1 MLEMSKFYFIVKAFN
16 EILASV
22 LLFSC
27 VVALVY
33 VLAFVLPS
41 RQPKVNV
48 QQYKYVLAVDSAGSL
63 TEEAKYQADS
73 LIAAVKHH
81 ERSINEHYDYVLQ
94 QKEDTQTLYTV
105 IGTILSV
112 VVAVFGFFGY
122 KNYKSIEEKAIDTA
136 NDKVEEKMK
145 DVVHKQEETLTRLR
159 EDCLDKA
166 EKEVKKQFIEFK
178 DKTLEEVI
186 SRRLKDDYTS
196 KIDSPLNEID
206 GLKQR
211 MEDVERNQVNLL
223 GRLDNIKSHYKLI
236 KKKKTTISPHYLT
249 ENDGANDVVDMINN
263 YGKDDKKG

>member
-1 MLEMSKFYFIVKAFN
+1 MLIMSKYHFNLKAFN
-16 EILASV
+16 EVLASV

-48 QQYKYVLAVDSAGSL
+48 QQYKYVLAVDSAGLL

-136 NDKVEEKMK
+136 NDKVEEEMK
-145 DVVHKQEETLTRLR
+145 EISKIQERTLKSLR
-159 EDCLDKA
+159 EDCLDKT
-166 EKEVKKQFIEFK
+166 EKELKKQFVEFK
-178 DKTLEEVI
+178 DKTLDDVI
-186 SRRLKDDYTS
+186 SRRLKDEYTS
-196 KIDSPLNEID
+196 KIYSQLNEID
-206 GLKQR
+206 ELKQR
-211 MEDVERNQVNLL
+211 MNDVESNQANVLVH
-223 GRLDNIKSHYKLI
+223 LDNIGSNDTLI
-236 KKKKTTISPHYLT
+236 TKKKTTTSSHDLA
-249 ENDGANDVVDMINN
+249 ESDDMNDVVDMVNN
-263 YGKDDKKG
+263 HGKDNKKG